1 MFMRCP
7 SPLPPFPPHSN
18 IEAVG
23 GALRNIP
30 ARDKLGHHLGASR
43 GHKHPILDLGG
54 GGGGERNKIWG
65 AGIRFGGKEG
75 D

>member
-43 GHKHPILDLGG
+43 GHKHPISGCEPDQQGLRRARLVHGVP
-54 GGGGERNKIWG
+54 
-65 AGIRFGGKEG
+65 
-75 D
+75 